1 MAPDEQFT
9 SSRDQ
14 IEAENAFLR
23 LKLELEHNLKE
34 CGNSEVPPEVENIF
48 LRSVYAFEQKHT
60 HSQNTTEKPQRPGYR
75 MYSELPPDALI
86 AELQQLNELMT
97 ENKIVLECICEYDD
111 GVIYKFFSG
120 ELIEKPVD
128 SSSCKEMVIHF
139 TYVCP

>member
-34 CGNSEVPPEVENIF
+34 CGNSEVPPEIENIF

-60 HSQNTTEKPQRPGYR
+60 NSPENRERPGYR

-86 AELQQLNELMT
+86 AELQRLNELMR
-97 ENKIVLECICEYDD
+97 ENQIVLECICEYDD
-111 GVIYKFFSG
+111 GVIYKFFTG
-120 ELIEKPVD
+120 ELLEKPVD
-128 SSSCKEMVIHF
+128 RNVCKEMVIHF
-139 TYVCP
+139 TYICP